1 MSKPRILIPV
11 PTSFD
16 EPYNAANW
24 GNYADAVIAA
34 GGEPVRLALTHS
46 AAELE
51 TMVNEAN
58 GILLPGSG
66 ADVEPAHYGHER
78 VPESAPADDLREQT
92 DRALFEAAERT
103 KTPLLGI
110 CFGTQSM
117 NVFYGG
123 TLIQDVTPLP
133 VNHRA
138 GRSVAVAHTAV
149 FPVDSRLGRILI
161 ASGEARVED
170 GEFARVPVNSS
181 HHQAIATPGDELR
194 IVARCPD
201 DAVIE
206 AIEGSAPDHWL
217 IGVQWHPERTTAS
230 SAASRAIFQN
240 FLQAA
245 GA

>member
-1 MSKPRILIPV
+1 MKPRILIPV

-24 GNYADAVIAA
+24 GNYAEAVTAA
-34 GGEPVRLALTHS
+34 GGEPVKLALTLS
-46 AAELE
+46 PAELE
-51 TMVNEAN
+51 TMVEQAQ

-78 VPESAPADDLREQT
+78 IPECAPADGLREQT

-103 KTPLLGI
+103 KKPLLGI

-123 TLIQDVTPLP
+123 TLLQDVDPLP

-138 GRSVAVAHTAV
+138 GRSVAVAHSV
-149 FPVDSRLGRILI
+149 LFPVDSRLGRILMT
-161 ASGEARVED
+161 SGEATAED
-170 GEFARVPVNSS
+170 DEFARLPVNSS
-181 HHQAIATPGDELR
+181 HHQAISTPGDELR

-206 AIEGSAPDHWL
+206 AVEGSDPNHWL
-217 IGVQWHPERTTAS
+217 IGLQWHPERTTTN
-230 SAASRAIFQN
+230 SAASRAIFQA

>member
-24 GNYADAVIAA
+24 GNYADAVLAA
-34 GGEPVRLALTHS
+34 GGEPVRVALTHS
-46 AAELE
+46 PAELE
-51 TMVNEAN
+51 TMVRDAA

-66 ADVEPAHYGHER
+66 ADVDPAHYSHER
-78 VPESAPADDLREQT
+78 IAECAPADDLREQT
-92 DRALFEAAERT
+92 DCALFEAAERS

-123 TLIQDVTPLP
+123 TLIQDVVPLP

-138 GRSVAVAHTAV
+138 GRSVVIAHTAL
-149 FPVDSRLGRILI
+149 FPMDSRLGRILI
-161 ASGEARVED
+161 ASGEATAED
-170 GEFARVPVNSS
+170 GEFARIPVNSS

-194 IVARCPD
+194 IVARCPE

-206 AIEGSAPDHWL
+206 AVEGSDPDHWL
-217 IGVQWHPERTTAS
+217 VGVQWHPERTTAT
-230 SAASRAIFQN
+230 SAASRAIFRD